1 MSSVRSGNLIGEA
14 IDPRDLDV
22 ATDIGKAAKES
33 LKVTIMTIILK
44 NMSWTWWGGGLSHE
58 NERDA
63 HGLA

>member
-1 MSSVRSGNLIGEA
+1 MSSVRSGNLICEA

-44 NMSWTWWGGGLSHE
+44 NMS
-58 NERDA
+58 
-63 HGLA
+63 

>member
-1 MSSVRSGNLIGEA
+1 MSSVRSGNLICEA

-44 NMSWTWWGGGLSHE
+44 KHVMNLVGGWTLT
-58 NERDA
+58 
-63 HGLA
+63 